1 MPNPSNF
8 AQLPKIEL
16 HCHLDCCVR
25 LETAAE
31 LAQEMKIEVY
41 EPLRTALVAPELCH
55 DLADYL
61 MRVDL
66 AVALMQTPESLTR
79 IAHELV
85 EDFAADGV
93 IYGEVRFAPQLHRRN
108 GLTLQQVLDE
118 VYKGLLLGQKQF
130 NVRTGLILCC
140 LRHEPAELSVEV
152 AKLAVANP
160 DKVCAL
166 DLAGDEAR
174 YPGRPHA
181 AAFRLAREAGLRR
194 TVHAGEAAGPASVRE
209 ALDELFAERIGHG
222 VRVEQ
227 DPQLVERVRSQAI
240 PLEMCPKSNVQ
251 TRAAVSL
258 DGHPISRLLRQGVRV
273 TVNTDARTTTETSIT
288 REFERLASWHAWGL
302 AEFWQCQR
310 NAAEAAFAAPA
321 ICEGLLRKITSAEAE
336 YSPLTRPSAPR
347 HNGSAKDVSSES

>member
-1 MPNPSNF
+1 MTSKL

-25 LETAAE
+25 LATAAE
-31 LAQEMKIEVY
+31 LAQAMKIVVPQ
-41 EPLRTALVAPELCH
+41 PLRAALVAPELCN

-61 MRVDL
+61 SRVDL

-79 IAHELV
+79 IARELA

-93 IYGEVRFAPQLHRRN
+93 IYGEVRFAPQLHRRR
-108 GLTLQQVLDE
+108 GMTLQQLLDA
-118 VYKGLLLGQKQF
+118 VHAGLVQGQRDFK
-130 NVRTGLILCC
+130 VPTSLILCC
-140 LRHEPAELSVEV
+140 LRHEPAELSLEI

-174 YPGRPHA
+174 YPGSPHR
-181 AAFRLAREAGLRR
+181 AAFRLAHEAGLRR

-227 DPQLVERVRSQAI
+227 DSELVEHVRARAI

-251 TRAAVSL
+251 TRAAASL
-258 DGHPISRLLRQGVRV
+258 AGHPITRLLRKGVRV
-273 TVNTDARTTTETSIT
+273 TVNTDARTISETSIT
-288 REFERLASWHAWGL
+288 REFELLAHFHGWGP
-302 AEFWQCQR
+302 AEFWQCQK
-310 NAAEAAFAAPA
+310 NAAEAAFVSAAVKA
-321 ICEGLLRKITSAEAE
+321 ELMRSVAEAE
-336 YSPLTRPSAPR
+336 AGSLWLDAEAPR
-347 HNGSAKDVSSES
+347 TDLKDAK

>member
-1 MPNPSNF
+1 MNF
-8 AQLPKIEL
+8 AKLPKIEL

-31 LAQEMKIEVY
+31 LAQGMKIVVPQ
-41 EPLRTALVAPELCH
+41 PLRTALVAPELCN

-61 MRVDL
+61 SRVDL

-79 IAHELV
+79 VARELV

-93 IYGEVRFAPQLHRRN
+93 IYGEVRFAPQLHRRR
-108 GLTLQQVLDE
+108 GLTLQQVLDA
-118 VYKGLLLGQKQF
+118 VHAGLVEGQKDF
-130 NVRTGLILCC
+130 KVRTGSILCC
-140 LRHEPAELSVEV
+140 LRHEPAELSLEI

-174 YPGRPHA
+174 YPGSPHR
-181 AAFRLAREAGLRR
+181 AAFQLAREAGLRR

-227 DPQLVERVRSQAI
+227 DPELIEHVRTRAI

-251 TRAAVSL
+251 TRAAASL
-258 DGHPISRLLRQGVRV
+258 AGHPITRLLRTGVRV
-273 TVNTDARTTTETSIT
+273 TLNTDARTTSETSIT
-288 REFERLASWHAWGL
+288 REFELLAHSHGWGL
-302 AEFWQCQR
+302 AEFWQCQK
-310 NAAEAAFAAPA
+310 NAAEAAFAPA
-321 ICEGLLRKITSAEAE
+321 EVKAELMRSIAAAEAGVG
-336 YSPLTRPSAPR
+336 PAM
-347 HNGSAKDVSSES
+347 